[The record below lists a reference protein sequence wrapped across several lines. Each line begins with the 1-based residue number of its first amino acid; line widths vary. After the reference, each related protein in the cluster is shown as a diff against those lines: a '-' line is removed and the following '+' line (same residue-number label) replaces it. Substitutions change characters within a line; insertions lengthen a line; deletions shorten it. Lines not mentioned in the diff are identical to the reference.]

1 MNNKFYITTP
11 IYYPSGNFHV
21 GHCYCTV
28 VADVI
33 ARYNRLAKKETYFL
47 TGTDEHGQK
56 IERKAKEL
64 NITPKE
70 YVDKIV
76 KDSKELWKTLD
87 ISYDKFIRTTDEEHK
102 NCVQKIFKKLYDNG
116 DIYLSSYEGKYC
128 TPCESFFTESQL
140 EDGKC
145 PDCKRD
151 VEIVKEESYFF
162 KLSKYEDKLKQFF
175 KENPDFLEPE
185 TRKNEMFNSFID
197 KGLEDLC
204 VSRTTFDWGIK
215 VDFDP
220 KHVVYVWIDAL
231 SNYISA
237 LGYLT
242 DNDELFKK
250 FWPADLHLVG
260 KEITRFHSIIWPAL
274 LMALELPLPK
284 KVFGHGWLV
293 VDGKKISK
301 SFGNYKD
308 PREYIKYS
316 NVDSLRYYLLKEV
329 KLGLDGNF
337 DEEMYIQKIN
347 SDLSN
352 DLGNLVSRTIAMSQ
366 KYNNGYIFKS
376 AYLNEVDIEFDIDMK
391 NTVKENIEKY
401 TIFMEQNRPDL
412 ALDFA
417 MNIVSKSNKYIDLNE
432 PWSLAKDETKK
443 ERLNKVLYILSEN
456 IRIVAVLLKPYM
468 TTIPNKILTQLGIDS
483 NNKELTMLS
492 SLNEYGMIEDKTICK
507 KTENLFPRI
516 DIKTVLEGEKVEEN
530 IKEKEQVKNKEIK
543 TETETKKAQEVT
555 ENGYITID
563 ELAKVELK
571 VGEIKT
577 VERVEKAD
585 KLYKLSVDVGEEN
598 LRTIVSGIVPY
609 YSEEELLNKKIV
621 VVTNLKPVKLRG
633 ILSNGMLLAAG
644 DKDVV
649 SLLTIDKLIDN
660 GENIH

>member
-1 MNNKFYITTP
+1 MNDNKFYITTP

-28 VADVI
+28 IADVI
-33 ARYNRLAKKETYFL
+33 ARYNRLAGKDTFFL

-56 IERKAKEL
+56 IQRKAKEL

-70 YVDKIV
+70 YVDNIV
-76 KDSKELWKTLD
+76 KDSKELWETLD
-87 ISYDKFIRTTDEEHK
+87 ISYDKFIRTTDEQHK
-102 NCVQKIFKKLYDNG
+102 ECVKKIFKKLYDQG

-128 TPCESFFTESQL
+128 TPCESFFTDSQL
-140 EDGKC
+140 VDGKC
-145 PDCKRD
+145 PDCGRD

-162 KLSKYEDKLKQFF
+162 KLSKYEKKLKEFF

-215 VDFDP
+215 VDFNP

-242 DNDELFKK
+242 DNDKLFKK

-274 LMALELPLPK
+274 LMALDLPMPK
-284 KVFGHGWLV
+284 KVYGHGWLMV
-293 VDGKKISK
+293 NGKKISK

-316 NVDSLRYYLLKEV
+316 NVDSLRYYLLKEI
-329 KLGLDGNF
+329 KLGIDGNF

-352 DLGNLVSRTIAMSQ
+352 DLGNLVSRTIAMSE
-366 KYNNGYIFKS
+366 KYNNGYISKS
-376 AYLNEVDIEFDIDMK
+376 SYLNEIDTEYDIDMK
-391 NTVKENIEKY
+391 NFVKENIEKY
-401 TIFMEQNRPDL
+401 VIFMEQNRPDL
-412 ALDFA
+412 AIDFA
-417 MNIVSKSNKYIDLNE
+417 MKIVSKSNKYIDLNE
-432 PWSLAKDETKK
+432 PWNLAKDELKK
-443 ERLNKVLYILSEN
+443 ERLKKVLYILSEN
-456 IRIVAVLLKPYM
+456 IRIAAVLLKPYM
-468 TTIPNKILTQLGIDS
+468 TTIPNKILGQLGIDI
-483 NNKELTMLS
+483 NNNDLVMLS
-492 SLNEYGMIEDKTICK
+492 SLNEYGKIEDNTVCK

-516 DIKTVLEGEKVEEN
+516 DVKEVLKGEKVEEN
-530 IKEKEQVKNKEIK
+530 KKANEEVIKEVK
-543 TETETKKAQEVT
+543 TENKKDQEVT
-555 ENGYITID
+555 EKGYITID
-563 ELAKVELK
+563 DLDKVELK
-571 VGEIKT
+571 VGQIKT
-577 VERVEKAD
+577 VERIEKAD
-585 KLYKLSVDVGEEN
+585 KLYKLAVDVGEEN

-609 YSEEELLNKKIV
+609 YTQEELLNKKIV

-644 DKDVV
+644 DNDVV
-649 SLLTIDKLIDN
+649 SLLTVDKLINN